1 MHVRGC
7 VCVVHEERG
16 TVWQDLAKVY
26 KSLAN
31 FRRFISHLIW
41 QNAEPTL
48 ANSLHY
54 WANFQCFKWPNIE
67 NNLTIWSH
75 LRGRR
80 FFSLVPFKL
89 NSRYWSTSYLPTY
102 LPSYAP
108 NLIKDQS
115 RVERVSILNWW
126 QWWRLWNEVRACS
139 IESDRWVR
147 FFIFGDQSCLSE
159 AATLSKEQDS
169 NVINVISYSDSSSSN
184 PCEKALKRI

>member
-1 MHVRGC
+1 MHACSRVC
-7 VCVVHEERG
+7 VCVRHEERG
-16 TVWQDLAKVY
+16 TVWQDLATVY

-54 WANFQCFKWPNIE
+54 WANFQCFEWPNIE

-89 NSRYWSTSYLPTY
+89 NSRYWSTYLPTY
-102 LPSYAP
+102 LAMHWTWSRTSQELKGFPFWIDDNDDGSEMRFEHVRLSLTGEWGSSYLA
-108 NLIKDQS
+108 IK
-115 RVERVSILNWW
+115 V
-126 QWWRLWNEVRACS
+126 A
-139 IESDRWVR
+139 
-147 FFIFGDQSCLSE
+147 
-159 AATLSKEQDS
+159 
-169 NVINVISYSDSSSSN
+169 
-184 PCEKALKRI
+184 